1 MGLYLHCGATAATRD
16 EVDSIVTPAG
26 TDTWTPIAHSEIA
39 NAVKSSL
46 EGTGLVPKSEDY
58 ALTKNGDRLFGL
70 YTLAGDHP
78 DYALTLGFRNSHDKS
93 FAASV
98 CAGSRVFVCDNLSF
112 SGEVTI
118 SSKHTVHLRKRL
130 NRVVSEAVEKLTAKR
145 VLVERRIA
153 LYKETEVKNQP
164 HLHDLVLRAFRSQAI
179 PAQAISKV
187 IAEFEAPRHPEFRDW
202 TLWNLSNAFT
212 EVLKEYGELEKRTI
226 RLNGVLDLE
235 IGNQLLA
242 V

>member
-16 EVDSIVTPAG
+16 EVDSIVTPNG
-26 TDTWTPIAHSEIA
+26 TDTWTPIGHGEIA
-39 NAVKSSL
+39 DAVKGSL
-46 EGTGLVPKSEDY
+46 EGTGLAPKSEDY
-58 ALTKNGDRLFGL
+58 ALSKGGDRLFGL

-78 DYALTLGFRNSHDKS
+78 DYALTVGFRNSHDKS

-98 CAGSRVFVCDNLSF
+98 CAGSRVFVCDNLMF
-112 SGEVTI
+112 TGEVTI
-118 SSKHTVHLRKRL
+118 SSKHTRHLRKRL

-145 VLVERRIA
+145 ELVERRIA
-153 LYKETEVKNQP
+153 LYKSTEVRNQP

-202 TLWNLSNAFT
+202 TIWNLQNAFT
-212 EVLKEYGELEKRTI
+212 EILKEYGELERRTI

-235 IGNQLLA
+235 IGDQLLA

>member
-1 MGLYLHCGATAATRD
+1 MTLVLHCGAKAATR
-16 EVDSIVTPAG
+16 EQVEAVVTPESTA
-26 TDTWTPIAHSEIA
+26 TWTPIAHGEIA
-39 NAVKSSL
+39 DAVRNSL
-46 EGTGLVPKSEDY
+46 EGTGLVPKAEDY
-58 ALTKNGDRLFGL
+58 GLSHDGKRLFGL
-70 YTLAGDHP
+70 YTLAGEHP

-98 CAGSRVFVCDNLSF
+98 CAGSRVFVCDNLAF
-112 SGEVTI
+112 TGEVTI
-118 SSKHTVHLRKRL
+118 SSKHTTHLRKRL
-130 NRVVSEAVEKLTAKR
+130 ARVVSEAVEKLTAKR

-153 LYKETEVKNQP
+153 LYKETEVRSQP

-187 IAEFEAPRHPEFRDW
+187 ISEFEAPRHPEFRDW
-202 TLWNLSNAFT
+202 NLWNLSNAFT

-235 IGNQLLA
+235 IGDQLLA